1 MERIF
6 SKKPKQPSP
15 VHVSRKNQLRKIHW
29 IVGHLEEMLGA
40 TLLLVM
46 AVLAFANVITRYV
59 FEFPLSFTEEI
70 EVNALVWLTLFG
82 TASAFRRRRHLRMLF
97 IQDKFPEK
105 ARKILNIVISLIG
118 ASLFT
123 SLGYLG
129 YQQVLDERFLEISSE
144 SLNYPQWIYTVCIP
158 IGCVL
163 IVFRIFEAALAE
175 IREK

>member
-1 MERIF
+1 M
-6 SKKPKQPSP
+6 
-15 VHVSRKNQLRKIHW
+15 RKIQW
-29 IVGHLEEMLGA
+29 VAGHLEEMLGA

-59 FEFPLSFTEEI
+59 FEYPLAFTEEI

-97 IQDKFPEK
+97 FQDNFSHEI
-105 ARKILNIVISLIG
+105 RKILNIGIALMG
-118 ASLFT
+118 AGLFT
-123 SLGYLG
+123 ALGYLG
-129 YQQVLDERFLEISSE
+129 YKQVLDERFLEITSE

-163 IVFRIFEAALAE
+163 IVFRILEAAIAE
-175 IREK
+175 MREM

>member
-1 MERIF
+1 
-6 SKKPKQPSP
+6 
-15 VHVSRKNQLRKIHW
+15 
-29 IVGHLEEMLGA
+29 MLGA

-59 FEFPLSFTEEI
+59 FEYPLAFTEEI

-97 IQDKFPEK
+97 FQDKFPEK
-105 ARKILNIVISLIG
+105 VRRILNIVIALIG

-129 YQQVLDERFLEISSE
+129 YKQVLDERFLEITSE

-158 IGCVL
+158 VGCAL
-163 IVFRIFEAALAE
+163 IVYRIFEAALSE
-175 IREK
+175 MREK